1 MRNVIAILVLAAAAA
16 AILTEQQ
23 AGAMKPFFEQFKS
36 MYVKPESK
44 ERSVLIFNAAV
55 EKKGCTI
62 CHKADPKTTPG
73 PKTFNAYG
81 EQVKKYLTKKD
92 KDNPGK
98 IRSALA
104 KVSKLRSNPDDSKS
118 LTFGERIHSGKLPVG
133 EIHVRTKDAA
143 QDNPAQNDPGQKGS
157 EQ

>member
-1 MRNVIAILVLAAAAA
+1 MRYGVAVLILAVAAAAV
-16 AILTEQQ
+16 LTAQQ

-36 MYVKPESK
+36 MYVKPNSK

-55 EKKGCTI
+55 EKKGCTV
-62 CHKADPKTTPG
+62 CHKTDPEKTRG

-81 EQVKKYLTKKD
+81 EQVKKFLTKNDAD
-92 KDNPGK
+92 KPAK
-98 IRSALA
+98 IKTALA
-104 KVSKLRSNPDDSKS
+104 KVSRLKSDPSDPKS

-133 EIHVRTKDAA
+133 EIHIRTKAPA
-143 QDNPAQNDPGQKGS
+143 QDNATQEDPAQKES